1 MKRKNVYVSGG
12 KERRTERRLAQGAW
26 WVFQPLILTE
36 TLSMVFAPGL
46 FIFEDSEE
54 QQKSNKSPRLYGID
68 HFIVSCLILFRP
80 QICLATGEVFVL
92 GSESDGRG
100 TALESPRRATT
111 PTDARLDETS
121 FYARA

>member
-1 MKRKNVYVSGG
+1 
-12 KERRTERRLAQGAW
+12 
-26 WVFQPLILTE
+26 
-36 TLSMVFAPGL
+36 MVFAPGL

-54 QQKSNKSPRLYGID
+54 QQKSNKSPRLYGLD
-68 HFIVSCLILFRP
+68 HFIVSCLILFL

-100 TALESPRRATT
+100 TALESPRRATS
-111 PTDARLDETS
+111 PADARLDETS